1 MIVYNFY
8 HFRVYSFPAKSVSL
22 GKFSLEK
29 PNDENYT
36 EFWVDFNGGSER
48 MTLFCN
54 QEAESQVS
62 SLIFYYAFTSI
73 HCTNASDSYVKPEE

>member
-1 MIVYNFY
+1 MYNFY
-8 HFRVYSFPAKSVSL
+8 HFRVYSYPAKSVSL
-22 GKFSLEK
+22 GKFRLEK

-62 SLIFYYAFTSI
+62 SLFFYLASTSL
-73 HCTNASDSYVKPEE
+73 HCTSALDNSVKPEE